1 MSRMPK
7 IAEKLGFWK
16 RRLVIKA
23 DANQAKP
30 APVDV
35 LLARARNISLQS
47 PGTPASDTLL
57 DLCAAIETMQASQTD
72 LRREAFREAVRG
84 IANVIRNQQL
94 PPSSP
99 LSHMVP
105 GGYGSPEQLA
115 GEIEQLN
122 ANEPV
127 SIAELRQLRQK
138 LKAASE
144 GSDELDDAL
153 KRLYYAKV
161 VEGDFSTENLL
172 PPGSPSRSLELAVLI
187 VEKILPN
194 GWWTMGSNGVNLTE
208 PPVAKVGTWTGD
220 EPKAES
226 AATAPLALLSAF
238 VLTLIETAKRSEQG
252 R

>member
-7 IAEKLGFWK
+7 IAETLGFWK
-16 RRLVIKA
+16 RRLAINA
-23 DANQAKP
+23 DANQARS

-35 LLARARNISLQS
+35 LLSRARNIALQS

-57 DLCAAIETMQASQTD
+57 DLCAAIDSMRANQTD

-94 PPSSP
+94 PPGSP

-115 GEIEQLN
+115 SEIEQLN
-122 ANEPV
+122 AKEPV
-127 SIAELRQLRQK
+127 SIVELRQLRQK

-144 GSDELDDAL
+144 GSDELDEAL
-153 KRLYYAKV
+153 KRLYYAKAI
-161 VEGDFSTENLL
+161 EGDLSTEDLL
-172 PPGSPSRSLELAVLI
+172 PPGSPSRSLELAVL
-187 VEKILPN
+187 VVQKVLPN
-194 GWWTMGSNGVNLTE
+194 GWWTMGSNGVNLAE

-226 AATAPLALLSAF
+226 GATTPLALLAAL
-238 VLTLIETAKRSEQG
+238 VLTLIEAAKRSEQA

>member
-16 RRLVIKA
+16 RRLAISA

-35 LLARARNISLQS
+35 LLSRARSIALQS
-47 PGTPASDTLL
+47 PGIPITDTLL
-57 DLCAAIETMQASQTD
+57 ELCATIETMQSSQTD

-84 IANVIRNQQL
+84 ISNVIRNQQL

-99 LSHMVP
+99 LSNMVP
-105 GGYGSPEQLA
+105 GGYGSPELLA
-115 GEIEQLN
+115 NEIEQLN
-122 ANEPV
+122 AKEPV

-138 LKAASE
+138 LKGAIE
-144 GSDELDDAL
+144 GSDELDEAL

-161 VEGDFSTENLL
+161 VEGDFSTEDLL
-172 PPGSPSRSLELAVLI
+172 PPGSPSRSLELAVRI
-187 VEKILPN
+187 VEKVLPN

-226 AATAPLALLSAF
+226 AATKPLALLSAL
-238 VLTLIETAKRSEQG
+238 VLTLIEAAKRSEQG